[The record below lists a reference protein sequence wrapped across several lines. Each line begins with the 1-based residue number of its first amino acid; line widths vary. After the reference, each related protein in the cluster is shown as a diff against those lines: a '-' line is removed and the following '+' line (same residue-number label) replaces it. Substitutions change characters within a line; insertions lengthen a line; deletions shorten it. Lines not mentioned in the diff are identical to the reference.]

1 LINLSYNFSIMPKT
15 KSAKKSLRKSRKR
28 RIENLKIKEKIKK
41 IKKEIKKL
49 VQENRAEEA
58 KKLLPLFYKALDK
71 AAKRGT
77 IKEGKANREKSKIAK
92 LLSKLSQKEV

>member
-1 LINLSYNFSIMPKT
+1 MPKT
-15 KSAKKSLRKSRKR
+15 KSAKKALRKSEKR
-28 RIENLKIKEKIKK
+28 RIENLRIKEKIKK
-41 IKKEIKKL
+41 LKKEIKKL
-49 VQENRAEEA
+49 IQENKIEEA

-92 LLSKLSQKEV
+92 ILSKLSQKKIES

>member
-1 LINLSYNFSIMPKT
+1 MPKS
-15 KSAKKSLRKSRKR
+15 KSAKKALRKSKKR

-41 IKKEIKKL
+41 LKKEIKKL
-49 VQENRAEEA
+49 IQENKIEEA

-77 IKEGKANREKSKIAK
+77 IKEGKADREKSKIAK
-92 LLSKLSQKEV
+92 ILSKLSQKKIES

>member
-1 LINLSYNFSIMPKT
+1 MPKT
-15 KSAKKSLRKSRKR
+15 KSAKKALRKSEKR
-28 RIENLKIKEKIKK
+28 GIENLRIKEKIKK
-41 IKKEIKKL
+41 LKKEIKKL
-49 VQENRAEEA
+49 IQENKIEEA

-92 LLSKLSQKEV
+92 ILSKLSQKKIES